1 MHTVSIA
8 WDVEYIMT
16 STIREGFKMSKEEV
30 LSYFYTNSTNY
41 GVRRTFII
49 LMCGL
54 LTGMVIYMTY
64 YITSEKIVY
73 NRKFNWSLVAILLI
87 TIIVMMMI
95 SSNIAISL
103 GMVGAL
109 SIVRFRTAI
118 KDSRDT
124 IFIFWAIAE
133 GLCTSSQNYRLTFT
147 SVIFIAIVLIISSKI
162 PGIWNRYLLVVTG
175 GETQQI
181 DREMFQN
188 ILTPFVVSQ
197 RIRTVNKSATCA
209 HEELVLEVKTRGELN
224 LKVIDELILV
234 PGVETVNWVA
244 ESGENIG

>member
-1 MHTVSIA
+1 
-8 WDVEYIMT
+8 
-16 STIREGFKMSKEEV
+16 MSKEEV

-41 GVRRTFII
+41 GVKRTFVI
-49 LMCGL
+49 LTCGL
-54 LTGMVIYMTY
+54 LVGIIIYMTY
-64 YITSEKIVY
+64 FITSEKVVY
-73 NRKFNWSLVAILLI
+73 NRKFNCSLVAVLLI
-87 TIIVMMMI
+87 MIIVMLMI

-147 SVIFIAIVLIISSKI
+147 SVIFIAIVLIVASKV
-162 PGIWNRYLLVVTG
+162 PGIWNRYLLIVSG
-175 GETQQI
+175 GAQAI
-181 DREMFQN
+181 DREM
-188 ILTPFVVSQ
+188 LLRKLKPFVVSQ
-197 RIRTVNKSATCA
+197 KIRTVNKNTA
-209 HEELVLEVKTRGELN
+209 HEELILEVKTRGELD

-244 ESGENIG
+244 ESGESVG